1 MSKAFQLSIFY
12 FNFWQL
18 NIIYHIYYKPTI
30 QKKKKREKKKL
41 KELHF
46 SHFQYKLKTLFFFNC
61 AFIFCQ
67 NLLRNLFFSIFR
79 MPFGIQNI

>member
-1 MSKAFQLSIFY
+1 M
-12 FNFWQL
+12 
-18 NIIYHIYYKPTI
+18 
-30 QKKKKREKKKL
+30 EKKKL

-67 NLLRNLFFSIFR
+67 TLLRNLFFLFFECLLEFKTYK
-79 MPFGIQNI
+79 MKKKKKKKKMKK

>member
-30 QKKKKREKKKL
+30 QKKKKKGEEKAERITFL
-41 KELHF
+41 TF
-46 SHFQYKLKTLFFFNC
+46 
-61 AFIFCQ
+61 
-67 NLLRNLFFSIFR
+67 
-79 MPFGIQNI
+79 PIQT